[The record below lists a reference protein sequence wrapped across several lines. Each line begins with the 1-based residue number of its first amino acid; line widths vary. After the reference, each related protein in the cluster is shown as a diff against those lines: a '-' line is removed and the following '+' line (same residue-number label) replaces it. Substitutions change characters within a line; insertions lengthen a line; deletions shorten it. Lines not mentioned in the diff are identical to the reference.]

1 MKISNLVTSLAVPLP
16 KSQCWKNCALGKS
29 KGRKNILPRGRGKYI
44 SINVM
49 FLKYFLSTLSLLKAV
64 DHQSFYYFVKKA
76 VELAEFSVEDLFI
89 LVVQK
94 FSWKVHKV

>member
-1 MKISNLVTSLAVPLP
+1 
-16 KSQCWKNCALGKS
+16 
-29 KGRKNILPRGRGKYI
+29 
-44 SINVM
+44 M